1 MYWLP
6 VILILP
12 YFFLLLKIYRDLLT
26 IRPYSSKSV
35 PSVFISVIIAC
46 RNEEVRLPALLDS
59 IACQDYP
66 NELFEVIIVDD
77 NSDDKTYEA
86 ATTNKDSLRLSVI
99 KNSGAGKKEAI
110 RTGIDAA
117 SGRLIITTDADC
129 TMGTG
134 WIRTIASY
142 YYENSPDLIIC
153 PVRIRAGRDVSGI
166 FQEMEYLG
174 LQGITA
180 GTAAA
185 GNAIMC
191 NGGNLAFTREA
202 YLRHTDSLH
211 FELSTGD
218 DIFLLHGIKK
228 EHDSKIL
235 WLESTEAIVTTAASP
250 SPGSFLRQR
259 QRWISKWRFYD
270 DRYTNLTGII
280 TFTAVLLQL
289 TVMIALLADL
299 SYVWLL
305 IAILILKS
313 VPDYLVIKNT
323 TARYGMNIS
332 MPWLLPAEI
341 IYPVYVLV
349 VFLATLIPRPEEKD

>member
-12 YFFLLLKIYRDLLT
+12 YFFLLLRIYRDLVS
-26 IRPYSSKSV
+26 IRPYRSKSV

-46 RNEEVRLPALLDS
+46 RNEEASLPALLDS
-59 IACQDYP
+59 IAGQDYP
-66 NELFEVIIVDD
+66 KELFEVIIIDD
-77 NSDDKTYEA
+77 NSDDKTCEA
-86 ATTNKDSLRLSVI
+86 AIKNKDSLRLSVI

-117 SGRLIITTDADC
+117 TGRLIITTDADC

-134 WIRTIASY
+134 WIKTIASF
-142 YYENSPDLIIC
+142 YYENKPDLIIC
-153 PVRIRAGRDVSGI
+153 PVQVKAGRNVSGI
-166 FQEMEYLG
+166 FQKMEYLG

-180 GTAAA
+180 GTATA

-202 YLRHTDSLH
+202 YLRHTHNLH
-211 FELSTGD
+211 FELPTGD
-218 DIFLLHGIKK
+218 DVLLLHGIKK
-228 EHDSKIL
+228 EHGSKIL
-235 WLESTEAIVTTAASP
+235 WLESSDAIVTTAASP

-270 DRYTNLTGII
+270 DRYTNLSGII
-280 TFTAVLLQL
+280 TFSAVLLQL
-289 TVMIALLADL
+289 SVMIALLADL
-299 SYVWLL
+299 SFVWLL
-305 IAILILKS
+305 GAIIILKS

-323 TARYGMNIS
+323 AARYGMKIP
-332 MPWLLPAEI
+332 MLWLLPAEL
-341 IYPVYVLV
+341 IYPVYVFV
-349 VFLATLIPRPEEKD
+349 VFLATLIPRPVRKV